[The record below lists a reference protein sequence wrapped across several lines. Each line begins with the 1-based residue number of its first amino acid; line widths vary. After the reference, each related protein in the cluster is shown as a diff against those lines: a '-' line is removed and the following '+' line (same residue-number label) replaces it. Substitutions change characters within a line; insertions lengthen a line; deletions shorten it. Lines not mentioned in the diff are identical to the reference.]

1 MFKEC
6 NRYRRRG
13 LPRCRVRC
21 RVRNNGV
28 QEFSTYLKYSTK
40 GAEISRSPPTYRV
53 RRGEGSIQG
62 GEGRITTPC
71 FGHGHSFSNFG
82 GKVEKMAKSYLRS
95 SDLLS
100 KAVVKRRW
108 HWRTLQAIQ
117 RICSRFSLEGLRN
130 LG

>member
-13 LPRCRVRC
+13 LPRCRVGC

-62 GEGRITTPC
+62 GEGRITTPT
-71 FGHGHSFSNFG
+71 GIHVNQSQI
-82 GKVEKMAKSYLRS
+82 KRALVV
-95 SDLLS
+95 LS
-100 KAVVKRRW
+100 GCLVGVSGR
-108 HWRTLQAIQ
+108 
-117 RICSRFSLEGLRN
+117 
-130 LG
+130 